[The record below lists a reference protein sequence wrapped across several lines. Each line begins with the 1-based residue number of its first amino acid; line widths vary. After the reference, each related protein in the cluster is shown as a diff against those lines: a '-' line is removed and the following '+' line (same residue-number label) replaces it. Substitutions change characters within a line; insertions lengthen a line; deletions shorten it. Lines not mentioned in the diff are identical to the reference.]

1 LDSFDPQKPKTVPRL
16 RHLLV
21 LGALLAFVAYFGVWG
36 GYRITDQALGPVWA
50 AVAAVA
56 AGLGLIVIA
65 AVGYVIIRTMRIM
78 EDGPPVDSGDSPP
91 PAPPDQ

>member
-1 LDSFDPQKPKTVPRL
+1 MDSFDPQHPKVVPRL

-36 GYRITDQALGPVWA
+36 SYRMTEQALGPGWA

-56 AGLGLIVIA
+56 AGLGLVVIA

-78 EDGPPVDSGDSPP
+78 EDRPPAESGDGPP
-91 PAPPDQ
+91 PAAPD

>member
-1 LDSFDPQKPKTVPRL
+1 MDSFEPQNRKVVPRL
-16 RHLLV
+16 KHILA

-50 AVAAVA
+50 VAAGVA

-65 AVGYVIIRTMRIM
+65 AVGYVVIRTMRIM
-78 EDGPPVDSGDSPP
+78 EDGPPDESGDGPP
-91 PAPPDQ
+91 PAAPD

>member
-1 LDSFDPQKPKTVPRL
+1 MDSFDLQNPKVVPRL
-16 RHLLV
+16 KHILV

-36 GYRITDQALGPVWA
+36 GYRIAEQALGPIWA
-50 AVAAVA
+50 AVVGIV

-78 EDGPPVDSGDSPP
+78 EDKPPEESGDSPP
-91 PAPPDQ
+91 PDSPDQ